1 VAVRHD
7 QVPEDV
13 RDAVSDP
20 WAAGSVRR
28 HGLDGTGRGQ
38 IADAAGDLADASD
51 LDARWF
57 AHLLAAGRGA
67 LRAGQPERAAALL
80 ADALGLWRGRALVD
94 VPATL
99 AVEAEAARLEE
110 QRLAALEARI
120 DADLACARHAVLIP
134 ELRKLVL
141 DYPLRE
147 RLWGQLVLA
156 LYRSGRQADAL
167 SAYREIH
174 QLLEAELGV
183 EPGAAL
189 RRLHQRILSA
199 DAALDAPARS
209 APGARATPAP
219 VPRQLS
225 ADVAGFT
232 GRGEHLRRLGQ
243 LLGGDG
249 QGPAALVIAAIV
261 GTAGVGKT
269 ALAVHWA
276 HQVAGRFAD
285 GQLYVDLRG
294 VARRP
299 PLPPA
304 EALAQLLRALGVPAA
319 QVPPELEEAAG
330 TYRSLLAG
338 RRVLVVLDNAASP
351 DQVRPLLPGSPTC
364 LVVVTSRNQLRGL
377 VAKDDARLLTLD
389 VLGRDEAAA
398 LVGRVIG
405 DARVRAEPAATAEL
419 ARLCAHLPL
428 ALRIAGA
435 NLADHPGQPI
445 ADYTAELAEGD
456 RLAKLVVGGDEQTA
470 VRSSLD
476 LSYQRLAPPERRLFR
491 LLGLVPGPDVS
502 AAAAAALAGTTPE
515 RAELV
520 LDRLALAHLLARRA
534 PGRFAV
540 HDLLRL
546 YAIDR
551 ALREESEQEREVATR
566 RLRARPRVSAA
577 PWSRR
582 AGGRR

>member
-1 VAVRHD
+1 MAVRHD

>member
-1 VAVRHD
+1 M
-7 QVPEDV
+7 
-13 RDAVSDP
+13 
-20 WAAGSVRR
+20 
-28 HGLDGTGRGQ
+28 
-38 IADAAGDLADASD
+38 
-51 LDARWF
+51 
-57 AHLLAAGRGA
+57 
-67 LRAGQPERAAALL
+67 
-80 ADALGLWRGRALVD
+80 
-94 VPATL
+94 PATL

-582 AGGRR
+582 AGGRMGTTGWSACNGAGVVCTGYSPPDAVSWSTSRTSETACPAAPRAARRKCWTATNAHAASTSRPTVHRGCSGSSPRPASTTP

>member
-1 VAVRHD
+1 M
-7 QVPEDV
+7 
-13 RDAVSDP
+13 
-20 WAAGSVRR
+20 
-28 HGLDGTGRGQ
+28 
-38 IADAAGDLADASD
+38 
-51 LDARWF
+51 
-57 AHLLAAGRGA
+57 
-67 LRAGQPERAAALL
+67 
-80 ADALGLWRGRALVD
+80 
-94 VPATL
+94 PATL